1 MMVLQIKRKQL
12 PKQDS
17 TKNKWPNFFIVGAP
31 KAGSTSLYEYLKKIP
46 GIFMS
51 PVKEPNYYCQ
61 GIAPNHLIDKPIRN
75 KEKYLNLF
83 KNAKNEV
90 AIGEA
95 SSTYLRDLLAPK
107 LIHQAVPNAKIIIL
121 LREPISRA
129 YSHYLMEARG
139 RRAHLT
145 FRQVIKKSLN
155 SPENDDYSR
164 VIINGGMY
172 YQQVKRYFDIFGKE
186 NVKILI
192 FEEFVK
198 DSRKAVKEI
207 LEFLGVKSEIAESV
221 DKVHNPFTVP
231 RGAIAK
237 FAFINKITRKF
248 GRNISYSAREM
259 IVKNVLVKKG
269 NKPPLLQE
277 DMMSLEKIYCD
288 DVVRLEKILGR
299 SLPWTRN

>member
-1 MMVLQIKRKQL
+1 MN
-12 PKQDS
+12 DS

-31 KAGSTSLYEYLKKIP
+31 KAGTTSLYEYLKKTP

-51 PVKEPNYYCQ
+51 PVKEPNYFSQ
-61 GIAPNHLIDKPIRN
+61 GIAPHHFFNKTIRD

-83 KNAKNEV
+83 KNVKNEV

-95 SSTYLRDLLAPK
+95 SGSYLRDPK
-107 LIHQAVPNAKIIIL
+107 AAQLIHDTVPNAKIIIL
-121 LREPISRA
+121 LRDPILRA
-129 YSHYLMEARG
+129 YSHYLMRARG
-139 RRAHLT
+139 RSAHLT
-145 FRQVIKKSLN
+145 FRQVIKKSLD

-164 VIINGGMY
+164 IIISAGMY
-172 YQQVKRYFDIFGKE
+172 YQQVKRYLDTFGKE

-192 FEEFVK
+192 FEEFVN

-221 DKVHNPFTVP
+221 GKVHNPFTVP
-231 RGAIAK
+231 RGVIAK
-237 FAFINKITRKF
+237 FALRNKITSKF
-248 GRNISYSAREM
+248 GRSIGSSAREM

-277 DMMSLEKIYCD
+277 DRMFLEKIYCD
-288 DVVRLEKILGR
+288 DVVRLEKFLGH
-299 SLPWTRN
+299 SLPWTLSK

>member
-12 PKQDS
+12 PKQDN

-95 SSTYLRDLLAPK
+95 SSTYLRDPLAPK
-107 LIHQAVPNAKIIIL
+107 LIYEVNPNAKIIIL
-121 LREPISRA
+121 LRDPILRA
-129 YSHYLMEARG
+129 YSHYLMEAKG
-139 RRAHLT
+139 RSAHLT
-145 FRQVIKKSLN
+145 FRQVIKKSLD

-164 VIINGGMY
+164 VIISGGMY
-172 YQQVKRYFDIFGKE
+172 YQQVKKYFDIFGKE

-207 LEFLGVKSEIAESV
+207 LEFLGVKREIAESV
-221 DKVHNPFTVP
+221 GKVHNPFTVP
-231 RGAIAK
+231 RGDIAK
-237 FAFINKITRKF
+237 FVFRNKITRKF
-248 GRNISYSAREM
+248 GRSISSSAREM
-259 IVKNVLVKKG
+259 IVNVLVKKG
-269 NKPPLLQE
+269 SKPPLLQE
-277 DMMSLEKIYCD
+277 DRMFLEKIYCD

-299 SLPWTRN
+299 SLPWTRNK